1 MSLYENVFIARQDIS
16 GAQVDALADA
26 FTQLLAD
33 NDGEVKKREYWGL
46 RNLSYRM
53 RKNRKGHYVLFNIDA
68 PPAAVAEME
77 RNMRINEDVL
87 RYLTVRVDALEEVPS
102 AVMQSRG
109 SRDDRPRRSYGGD
122 RRDEGGPGRD
132 RDEPREAP
140 VAVLRLVVKFSLE
153 CMCADFGRIGASR
166 HRSHRAFA

>member
-1 MSLYENVFIARQDIS
+1 MSLYETVFIARQDIS
-16 GAQVDALADA
+16 ASQVEALIETFAA
-26 FTQLLAD
+26 LIAEGQ
-33 NDGEVKKREYWGL
+33 GEVKKREYWGL
-46 RNLSYRM
+46 RTLAFRIK
-53 RKNRKGHYVLFNIDA
+53 KNRKGHYVLFNIDA
-68 PPAAVAEME
+68 PPAAIAEME

-87 RYLTVRVDALEEVPS
+87 RYLTVRVDALEEGPS

-140 VAVLRLVVKFSLE
+140 AAAEGAVA
-153 CMCADFGRIGASR
+153 
-166 HRSHRAFA
+166 